1 MIYIKNVKVKGE
13 TEMSLFEPKVKKEL
27 RKYLRENDFNFVS
40 SGGYQDKD
48 RLSKLWGR
56 YSMEDE
62 DYRKITVE
70 LESKSATVS
79 KQEGK
84 SAKVE
89 SLSIPYDSGMEA
101 LLVEVQKFVPY
112 LTDALD

>member
-1 MIYIKNVKVKGE
+1 
-13 TEMSLFEPKVKKEL
+13 MSLFEPKVKKEL

>member
-1 MIYIKNVKVKGE
+1 
-13 TEMSLFEPKVKKEL
+13 MSLFEPKAKKEL
-27 RKYLRENDFNFVS
+27 RMYLRENDFNFVS
-40 SGGYQDKD
+40 SEGHQDKD

-56 YSMEDE
+56 YSTEDE

-84 SAKVE
+84 YAKVE